1 MHPNSLKKPKSD
13 TMTILMDYVEDITH
27 ALKVGFFLSFIGTF
41 LTLITF
47 VVKVM
52 KDQNGNNQ

>member
-1 MHPNSLKKPKSD
+1 MI
-13 TMTILMDYVEDITH
+13 ILMDYVEDITH
-27 ALKVGFFLSFIGTF
+27 ALKVGFFLAFIGTF